1 MIEDHSRS
9 WTHQWKA
16 EGWKAGLSEGRQ
28 VGLEEGRQEG
38 RRVGIKEGI
47 KEGAGTVVQRLLQRK
62 FGAIPPAVQHKIKTA
77 TSEQL
82 EAWSLN
88 ILDATTLDE
97 VFRD

>member
-16 EGWKAGLSEGRQ
+16 EGWKAGLTEGRQ
-28 VGLEEGRQEG
+28 VGLKEGMQEG
-38 RRVGIKEGI
+38 ASIVL
-47 KEGAGTVVQRLLQRK
+47 QRLLQRK
-62 FGAIPPAVQHKIKTA
+62 FGVIPPSVQQKLKTA

-97 VFRD
+97 VFKD